1 MRIRSNEK
9 TCPVC
14 GKIFTIPALK
24 YYTYKRTRQ
33 GKPIYLC
40 SWTCFEKDRRRG
52 RSRLH
57 GEEDLYG
64 QIY

>member
-14 GKIFTIPALK
+14 GKTFVVQALK
-24 YYTYKRTRQ
+24 YYTYKRFRQ

-40 SWTCFEKDRRRG
+40 SWTCFEKDRRHRY
-52 RSRLH
+52 
-57 GEEDLYG
+57 EKG
-64 QIY
+64 Q